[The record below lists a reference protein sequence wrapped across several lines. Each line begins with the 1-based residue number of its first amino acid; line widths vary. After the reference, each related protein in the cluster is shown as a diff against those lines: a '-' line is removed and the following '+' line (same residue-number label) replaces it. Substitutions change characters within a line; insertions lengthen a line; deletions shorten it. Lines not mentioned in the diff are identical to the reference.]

1 MATTGTDL
9 NSVSV
14 FVSVVEAGSFTAA
27 ARALALPKSSISRR
41 VSHLENELGVQLLQ
55 RTTRQLRLTDAGREY
70 FERVS
75 SALAGVQEARVA
87 IADLQDRPKGVV
99 RLAAS
104 TEWSGWILAPIVALF
119 IDRYPEIRVDL
130 SITDR
135 TVDLVRD
142 GFDLALSSGP
152 LADSS
157 LLVRTIESL
166 ESGLFASP
174 DYLAK
179 HGTPTTV
186 ADLASHAF
194 VLRRPGPT
202 NRLQLFGPGTETVV
216 VSGPVTTDDRSF
228 GFEAVRSGLGIGV
241 LPRKGCAGHTG
252 LTHVLPEYR
261 LAGISTH
268 IIYPSARHVP
278 QRVVLFRD
286 FLAEHLNS
294 EGEGLC
300 GLAAR
305 LNPNGTQALRDEAAL
320 VAARQGE
327 RAAST
332 RTRRSVATVAR

>member
-1 MATTGTDL
+1 MRTTDL
-9 NSVSV
+9 NAVSV

-27 ARALALPKSSISRR
+27 SRTLALPKSSVSRR
-41 VSHLENELGVQLLQ
+41 VSHLESELGVQLLQ

-75 SALAGVQEARVA
+75 SALAGVQEAHAA

-104 TEWSGWILAPIVALF
+104 TEWSGWILAPVITRFVEH
-119 IDRYPEIRVDL
+119 YPDIRIDL

-135 TVDLVRD
+135 MVDLVRD

-166 ESGLFASP
+166 ESGLFAAP
-174 DYLAK
+174 AYLAK
-179 HGTPTTV
+179 RGTPTRV

-202 NRLQLFGPGTETVV
+202 NRLQLFGARTETVIV
-216 VSGPVTTDDRSF
+216 TGPVTTDDRSF

-241 LPRKGCAGHTG
+241 LPIKACIGHSG
-252 LTHVLPEYR
+252 LTHLLPDYR
-261 LAGISTH
+261 LAGISTQ
-268 IIYPSARHVP
+268 IVYPAARHIP

-286 FLAEHLNS
+286 FLVQQLDT
-294 EGEGLC
+294 EGEGMC
-300 GLAAR
+300 G
-305 LNPNGTQALRDEAAL
+305 Q
-320 VAARQGE
+320 
-327 RAAST
+327 AASHNASGLNGDAP
-332 RTRRSVATVAR
+332 RRRGRRSFKVRATPKA

>member
-1 MATTGTDL
+1 MATIGSTDL
-9 NSVSV
+9 NAVSV

-41 VSHLENELGVQLLQ
+41 VSHLEDQLGVQLLQ

-75 SALAGVQEARVA
+75 SALAGVQEAHAA

-104 TEWSGWILAPIVALF
+104 TEWGGWILAPIVALF

-135 TVDLVRD
+135 TVDLVKD

-166 ESGLFASP
+166 ESGLFAASA
-174 DYLAK
+174 YLEK
-179 HGTPTTV
+179 HGTPMTI

-202 NRLQLFGPGTETVV
+202 NRLQLFGAKTETVV
-216 VSGPVTTDDRSF
+216 VTGPVTTDDRSF

-241 LPRKGCAGHTG
+241 LPIKGCAGHSG
-252 LTHVLPEYR
+252 LTHLLPDYR
-261 LAGISTH
+261 LAGVSTQ
-268 IIYPSARHVP
+268 IVYPAARHVP

-286 FLAEHLNS
+286 FLVQNLDS
-294 EGEGLC
+294 KGEGLC
-300 GLAAR
+300 GTAAR
-305 LNPNGTQALRDEAAL
+305 RPWRGMRNGQ
-320 VAARQGE
+320 RQ
-327 RAAST
+327 RPI
-332 RTRRSVATVAR
+332 RHRRS